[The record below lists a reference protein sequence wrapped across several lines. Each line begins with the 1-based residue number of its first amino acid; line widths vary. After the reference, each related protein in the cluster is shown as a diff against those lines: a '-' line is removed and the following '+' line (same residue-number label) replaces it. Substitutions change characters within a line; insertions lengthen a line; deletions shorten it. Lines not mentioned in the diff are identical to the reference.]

1 MDNGA
6 ERRRIQQKIRVTVM
20 APPSAS
26 SSVPRFVERGLRERI
41 TESDRPGQLI
51 VLLSA
56 DDADGRDSL
65 FFAIE
70 GELGGEQWRR
80 RVGLGVD
87 EYDNRCQWRMWK
99 RKREGL
105 GVDEHDNRCQWRK
118 RKREGLGV
126 DEHDNRC
133 QWKMR
138 KRKREGLVVDEHDN
152 RCQWR
157 MKKRKREGLGVDK
170 HDHIDAS
177 IRWE

>member
-26 SSVPRFVERGLRERI
+26 SNVPRFVERGLRERI

-56 DDADGRDSL
+56 DDADRRDSL

-70 GELGGEQWRR
+70 GELGGEVWRR
-80 RVGLGVD
+80 RVGL
-87 EYDNRCQWRMWK
+87 E
-99 RKREGL
+99 
-105 GVDEHDNRCQWRK
+105 VDEHDNRCQWRK
-118 RKREGLGV
+118 RKREGL
-126 DEHDNRC
+126 E
-133 QWKMR
+133 
-138 KRKREGLVVDEHDN
+138 
-152 RCQWR
+152 
-157 MKKRKREGLGVDK
+157 VDK

-177 IRWE
+177 LRWEYGKGHVEFCSVSVIL

>member
-26 SSVPRFVERGLRERI
+26 SNVPRFVERGLRERI

-56 DDADGRDSL
+56 DDADRRDSL

-70 GELGGEQWRR
+70 GELGGEVWRR
-80 RVGLGVD
+80 RVGLEVD
-87 EYDNRCQWRMWK
+87 EHDNRCQWRMWK

-105 GVDEHDNRCQWRK
+105 GVDEHDNRC
-118 RKREGLGV
+118 
-126 DEHDNRC
+126 
-133 QWKMR
+133 
-138 KRKREGLVVDEHDN
+138 
-152 RCQWR
+152 
-157 MKKRKREGLGVDK
+157 
-170 HDHIDAS
+170 
-177 IRWE
+177 